1 MPRTPR
7 MHYIIAYDITDDANR
22 TRLSHL
28 LLDYGERV
36 QKSVFEADLDAEDV
50 KEILKRAANYL
61 AAGDSLRLYPQCKTC
76 AGRVQTLG
84 RPTIVATPSIWIV

>member
-1 MPRTPR
+1 MPRASRT
-7 MHYIIAYDITDDANR
+7 HYIIAYDVTDDANR
-22 TRLSHL
+22 TRLSKL

-61 AAGDSLRLYPQCKTC
+61 AQDDSLRFYPQCKTC
-76 AGRVQTLG
+76 AGRVQSLG
-84 RPTIVATPSIWIV
+84 RPTNVAVPAMWIV